1 MKIQT
6 YRRCPGFL
14 GVLFLVHGIGI
25 AAFTQ
30 NDTGTLPFY
39 LYHKQIFQRS
49 VSLQILYLVATYI
62 S

>member
-6 YRRCPGFL
+6 YCRCPDFL
-14 GVLFLVHGIGI
+14 GILFLVHGI

-30 NDTGTLPFY
+30 NYIGTLPFY
-39 LYHKQIFQRS
+39 LYHMQIFQHS

>member
-6 YRRCPGFL
+6 YCRCPGFL
-14 GVLFLVHGIGI
+14 GILFLVCGI

-30 NDTGTLPFY
+30 DYIGTSLFY
-39 LYHKQIFQRS
+39 LYHMQIFQHS